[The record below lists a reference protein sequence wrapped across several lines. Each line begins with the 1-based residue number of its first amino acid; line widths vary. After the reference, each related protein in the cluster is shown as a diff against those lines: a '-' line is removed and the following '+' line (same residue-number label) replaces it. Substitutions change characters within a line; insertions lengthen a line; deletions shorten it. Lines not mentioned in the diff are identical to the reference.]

1 MTRYIHLMSALLL
14 GLATLL
20 VACGPADTVGQAA
33 ASEPLVTGVPLVT
46 GAPLATSAPE
56 VVAEAEPNAVTAA
69 PSPEPTAP
77 PTPTQEA
84 EPTGTPSA
92 KSMTQAV
99 TTPPPVPTATPE
111 AAGLPVRLKID
122 TRAVKV
128 DAAVEA
134 VGHTDKGA
142 MGVPKAWENVA
153 WFELGTRP
161 GQPGNAVIAGH
172 LDSKTGPAVFWRLVE
187 LKAGEVVSVVNDQG
201 ETTRFEVKK
210 TAVYETEEAPLEEV
224 FGPSDVARLNLITCD
239 GAFDR
244 ETRTYDRRL
253 VVYTEKIDG

>member
-1 MTRYIHLMSALLL
+1 MTRPFHLLSALLL

-20 VACGPADTVGQAA
+20 VACGPGDAVGQTP
-33 ASEPLVTGVPLVT
+33 AS
-46 GAPLATSAPE
+46 APLATSAPLGASAPK
-56 VVAEAEPNAVTAA
+56 VAAEAEPKAATVA

-84 EPTGTPSA
+84 EPTGAPRA
-92 KSMTQAV
+92 EPMTQAA

-111 AAGLPVRLKID
+111 AAELPVRLKID

-128 DAAVEA
+128 DAAVEY
-134 VGHTDKGA
+134 VGHTENGD

-172 LDSKTGPAVFWRLVE
+172 LDSKTGPAVFWRLGE
-187 LKAGEVVSVVNDQG
+187 LKPGEVVSVVNDQG

-224 FGPSDVARLNLITCD
+224 FGPSDAARLNLITCD

-244 ETRTYDRRL
+244 ETRTYDHRL

>member
-1 MTRYIHLMSALLL
+1 MTRHIHLLRALSL

-20 VACGPADTVGQAA
+20 IACGPGDVVGRTAA
-33 ASEPLVTGVPLVT
+33 GE
-46 GAPLATSAPE
+46 PLATSTPLATSGPK
-56 VVAEAEPNAVTAA
+56 VATEAEPNAATVT
-69 PSPEPTAP
+69 PSPEPTTS

-92 KSMTQAV
+92 EPMTQAA
-99 TTPPPVPTATPE
+99 TTPPPVPTAAPE
-111 AAGLPVRLKID
+111 AAGLPVRLQID
-122 TRAVKV
+122 TRTVKV
-128 DAAVEA
+128 DAAVEE
-134 VGHTDKGA
+134 VGHTDKGT

-153 WFELGTRP
+153 WFKLGTRP

-172 LDSKTGPAVFWRLVE
+172 LDSKTGPAVFWRLGE
-187 LKAGEVVSVVNDQG
+187 LKPGEVVSVVNDQG

-210 TAVYETEEAPLEEV
+210 TAVYETEEAPLQEV
-224 FGPSDVARLNLITCD
+224 FGPSDAARLNLITCD
-239 GAFDR
+239 GAFDQ